1 MPLMLLSR
9 ASLPLSAIA
18 GVARRKGAAGLL
30 TGPWARVQAPP
41 ATTSALRAWPQVPAQ
56 LRGPASFN
64 MAAIRGVVFAS
75 ASDAADLVANEA
87 RAQGRLQTA
96 IDKNAEKFKL
106 SPVDAKIIKR
116 CVPRLIG
123 SDSISWL
130 VLVDSRAAILTRFR
144 RMLDELG
151 LQTPGQLRGFV
162 TKRSLPVLAMSL
174 FEALLNGA
182 GSYAALALFFLLPWD
197 GQLLINRGMW
207 PWAAAL
213 LVGAGQAT
221 MLLSSAM
228 FLINSIFSSITFG
241 ATATATLAFDI
252 NARGFLDA
260 VQRRSGGIGMAA
272 WDAPLRAAAS
282 VDVLRRLRSMHE
294 AMVHRAVSRDLQ
306 APPSKSLAVY
316 IASLAKANGGG
327 SLGLA
332 ALALAPAEAATL
344 ARLFARFDTDA
355 DDRLNVDE
363 LRALMS
369 ELSGTDVSADA
380 ATAAMQ
386 VLDVD
391 GDGAVELDEL
401 AAWYGSSRLWHRG
414 VGEML
419 PEAEMYAEEAAA
431 TAGAQREGLQTPEK
445 KTQ

>member
-1 MPLMLLSR
+1 
-9 ASLPLSAIA
+9 
-18 GVARRKGAAGLL
+18 
-30 TGPWARVQAPP
+30 
-41 ATTSALRAWPQVPAQ
+41 
-56 LRGPASFN
+56 
-64 MAAIRGVVFAS
+64 
-75 ASDAADLVANEA
+75 
-87 RAQGRLQTA
+87 
-96 IDKNAEKFKL
+96 
-106 SPVDAKIIKR
+106 
-116 CVPRLIG
+116 
-123 SDSISWL
+123 
-130 VLVDSRAAILTRFR
+130 
-144 RMLDELG
+144 MLDELG

-174 FEALLNGA
+174 FEAALNGA

-197 GQLLINRGMW
+197 GAVLVDRGMW
-207 PWAAAL
+207 PWAAAA

-221 MLLSSAM
+221 MLLSSAA
-228 FLINSIFSSITFG
+228 FLINSIFSTITFA

-294 AMVHRAVSRDLQ
+294 ALVHRAVSRDMQ

-316 IASLAKANGGG
+316 IAAAAGSRG

-332 ALALAPAEAATL
+332 ALALAPAEAVTL

-363 LRALMS
+363 LRALMT
-369 ELSGTDVSADA
+369 ELSGSEVSSDA
-380 ATAAMQ
+380 ANAALQ

-414 VGEML
+414 GPELL

-431 TAGAQREGLQTPEK
+431 MAGAQQRGPETTAEK
-445 KTQ
+445 KSQ